1 MNSKLK
7 EIFLMGFM
15 WGIPFWLFISAIR
28 WAENKPPAFG
38 SLSIFLL
45 ISIIGGLCVGL
56 ISYKPNSNKI
66 KRTTKKF
73 ITSALILISVFATY
87 LIILKLILVP
97 KGMADSF
104 LNTALLISLILIPIV
119 LEKRLYKQKFSSDVH
134 HQSYYL
140 HHPF

>member
-1 MNSKLK
+1 MKSKLK

-15 WGIPFWLFISAIR
+15 WGRPFWLFISAIR
-28 WAENKPPAFG
+28 WVENKPPAFG

-45 ISIIGGLCVGL
+45 VSIIGGLCVGL

-66 KRTTKKF
+66 KRDTKKL
-73 ITSALILISVFATY
+73 ITSALILISIFVTY

-119 LEKRLYKQKFSSDVH
+119 LEKRLYKQK
-134 HQSYYL
+134 
-140 HHPF
+140 

>member
-7 EIFLMGFM
+7 EVFLIGFM

-38 SLSIFLL
+38 SLSIFLF

-56 ISYKPNSNKI
+56 ISYQNKSNKI
-66 KRTTKKF
+66 KRNTKKI
-73 ITSALILISVFATY
+73 ITSALILISVFVTY
-87 LIILKLILVP
+87 IIILKLILVP

-104 LNTALLISLILIPIV
+104 LNTALLISLILIPII
-119 LEKRLYKQKFSSDVH
+119 LEKRLYKPK
-134 HQSYYL
+134 
-140 HHPF
+140 

>member
-66 KRTTKKF
+66 KRTT
-73 ITSALILISVFATY
+73 
-87 LIILKLILVP
+87 
-97 KGMADSF
+97 
-104 LNTALLISLILIPIV
+104 ALLHKDLKCKAPLIEPNLRRN
-119 LEKRLYKQKFSSDVH
+119 LGKWAT
-134 HQSYYL
+134 
-140 HHPF
+140 

>member
-1 MNSKLK
+1 
-7 EIFLMGFM
+7 
-15 WGIPFWLFISAIR
+15 
-28 WAENKPPAFG
+28 
-38 SLSIFLL
+38 
-45 ISIIGGLCVGL
+45 
-56 ISYKPNSNKI
+56 

-119 LEKRLYKQKFSSDVH
+119 LEKRLYKQK
-134 HQSYYL
+134 
-140 HHPF
+140 